1 MLRLMNR
8 EMTKK
13 VEELEKERDR
23 LADENLNLK
32 TEKIDTL
39 KQHLSE
45 VEEVMA
51 DSRTSAAIA
60 VLQARIEMAGEDPSN

>member
-23 LADENLNLK
+23 LANENLNLK

-39 KQHLSE
+39 K
-45 VEEVMA
+45 A
-51 DSRTSAAIA
+51 TFI
-60 VLQARIEMAGEDPSN
+60 